1 MKIIL
6 TFALLAVIAALVLA
20 GRALLKDGRDGAPKS
35 NRMLHALALR
45 VALSVSLFLFILF
58 SYKMGWIQPTG
69 IPLQ

>member
-1 MKIIL
+1 MKIII
-6 TFALLAVIAALVLA
+6 TFALLAIIVALALA

-45 VALSVSLFLFILF
+45 VALSVGLFVFILI

-69 IPLQ
+69 IPL